1 MEAMEQ
7 STSQER
13 QGNVLKIAGLVAL
26 IGVAAIASKLS
37 CSRVAD
43 NSGYKPAEPLTI
55 AQQRQLIEDQVK
67 GVEANQNMA
76 PEAKAM
82 TINMIK
88 SHAPKEALPPSM
100 QTTTAPSAGASS
112 ATPASGAPGK

>member
-1 MEAMEQ
+1 MEQ
-7 STSQER
+7 SNSQESTSQER

-26 IGVAAIASKLS
+26 IAVAAISSKLS
-37 CSRVAD
+37 CSHVAD

-67 GVEANQNMA
+67 GVEANKDMA

-82 TINMIK
+82 TINMIR
-88 SHAPKEALPPSM
+88 SHAPKEALPPGM
-100 QTTTAPSAGASS
+100 QGASAS
-112 ATPASGAPGK
+112 AH

>member
-1 MEAMEQ
+1 MEQ
-7 STSQER
+7 SNSQER
-13 QGNVLKIAGLVAL
+13 PGNVLKIAGLVAL
-26 IGVAAIASKLS
+26 IAVAAVFSKMS

-67 GVEANQNMA
+67 GVEANKDMA

-88 SHAPKEALPPSM
+88 SHAPKEALPSSM
-100 QTTTAPSAGASS
+100 QGTAAPSAGASS
-112 ATPASGAPGK
+112 AAPAAGAAPGK

>member
-1 MEAMEQ
+1 MEQ
-7 STSQER
+7 STSTSQDR

-26 IGVAAIASKLS
+26 IAVAAVFSKMS

-55 AQQRQLIEDQVK
+55 AQQRELIEAQVK
-67 GVEANQNMA
+67 GVEANKDMA

-88 SHAPKEALPPSM
+88 AHAPKEALPPSL
-100 QTTTAPSAGASS
+100 QEAAAPGAGASS
-112 ATPASGAPGK
+112 AAPAPGAPGK